1 MVLGELIGQLLL
13 AGWTGLVA
21 LALYRTR
28 AVPRW
33 LAIFGGMTLPFWLL
47 GQTELLHDVVPAVPS
62 IEVIPIAFMAW
73 EAWLAAIAVSMLV
86 NAWRSRPRNGG
97 RPQLATQARMG

>member
-21 LALYRTR
+21 LALHRSR

-33 LAIFGGMTLPFWLL
+33 LAVVGFLTLPFWLV

-73 EAWLAAIAVSMLV
+73 QAWLAAVAVSLLV
-86 NAWRSRPRNGG
+86 DVWRSRTGHSHA
-97 RPQLATQARMG
+97 PQVAPDASMR